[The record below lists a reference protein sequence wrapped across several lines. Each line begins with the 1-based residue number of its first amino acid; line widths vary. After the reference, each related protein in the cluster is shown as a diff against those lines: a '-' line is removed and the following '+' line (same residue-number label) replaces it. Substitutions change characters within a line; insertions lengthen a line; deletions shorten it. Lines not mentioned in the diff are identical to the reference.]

1 MLTFAQCVCL
11 LREQTDLACASLIP
25 AHTRAPS
32 IIAGPQATVPPP
44 AGDAPPLPTRLAD
57 DTAEQPRDTPLSLRA
72 QQCWLIDAHSSQ
84 ASIYHH
90 RPLSR
95 LRSRTPRDRLGPQ
108 STSMSVCP
116 SLQR

>member
-44 AGDAPPLPTRLAD
+44 AGDARPLLPTRLGD
-57 DTAEQPRDTPLSLRA
+57 DTAEQPRDTPFTLRA
-72 QQCWLIDAHSSQ
+72 QQCWLIDVHYS
-84 ASIYHH
+84 
-90 RPLSR
+90 
-95 LRSRTPRDRLGPQ
+95 
-108 STSMSVCP
+108 
-116 SLQR
+116 

>member
-1 MLTFAQCVCL
+1 MLTFARCVCL

-57 DTAEQPRDTPLSLRA
+57 NTAEQPRDTPLSLRA

-84 ASIYHH
+84 ASIITALCRASAAEHH
-90 RPLSR
+90 VI
-95 LRSRTPRDRLGPQ
+95 DWDHIAHQ
-108 STSMSVCP
+108 
-116 SLQR
+116 